1 MQKWSYFSMGIM
13 AGIIAVLLTVVVMQN
28 REPLA
33 HASTVAQSVDNTNA
47 GLMMGVGASQQN
59 QNDIVWVV
67 YKRPAPRK
75 AGADSKDMTIAKDER
90 ITLACYQIGNG
101 ARQMKLA
108 AVRDISFDLDV
119 LELANDRPHVKDI
132 IDEIKKT
139 MPKPGDK
146 EK

>member
-33 HASTVAQSVDNTNA
+33 YASNVPQSVDNTGG

-59 QNDIVWVV
+59 QNDIVWIV

-75 AGADSKDMTIAKDER
+75 AGADSKDMVLAKDER

-101 ARQMKLA
+101 ARNMKLA
-108 AVRDISFDLDV
+108 AVRDISFDLDIV
-119 LELANDRPHVKDI
+119 EIANERPKVKDI

-139 MPKPGDK
+139 MPKQGN

>member
-33 HASTVAQSVDNTNA
+33 HASTLQAVDNTGA
-47 GLMMGVGASQQN
+47 GLMMGIGASQQN
-59 QNDIVWVV
+59 QNDIVWIV

-75 AGADSKDMTIAKDER
+75 AGADAKDSVIAKDER
-90 ITLACYQIGNG
+90 ITLACYQIGNN

-108 AVRDISFDLDV
+108 AVRDISFDLDIV
-119 LELANDRPHVKDI
+119 EIANEKPSVKDI
-132 IDEIKKT
+132 VDKIKESL
-139 MPKPGDK
+139 PKEPK
-146 EK
+146 K

>member
-33 HASTVAQSVDNTNA
+33 HASTLQSVDNTGS
-47 GLMMGVGASQQN
+47 GLMMGIGASQQN

-75 AGADSKDMTIAKDER
+75 AGADSKDAAVSKDER
-90 ITLACYQIGNG
+90 ITLAAYQIGNG
-101 ARQMKLA
+101 ARSMKLA
-108 AVRDISFDLDV
+108 AVRDISFDLDIV
-119 LELANDRPHVKDI
+119 EIANDKPHVRDI
-132 IDEIKKT
+132 IEEIKKT
-139 MPKPGDK
+139 LPKG
-146 EK
+146 EKGN